1 MASRRCAGEPL
12 NVSKAGLGGEVR
24 LGLHAQDTDD
34 GAHLRQRPRGCL
46 LDGFEH
52 GQRTIG
58 VGGRQGLP
66 RLGLD
71 DDARHVVT
79 DGVVQVASKLVALP
93 EFGPLDVPH
102 AGGGVEADGG
112 PQRG

>member
-1 MASRRCAGEPL
+1 M
-12 NVSKAGLGGEVR
+12 
-24 LGLHAQDTDD
+24 
-34 GAHLRQRPRGCL
+34 

-93 EFGPLDVPH
+93 ELGPLDVPH
-102 AGGGVEADGG
+102 EGGGVEADGG
-112 PQRG
+112 PERG